1 MIFNLD
7 YSRQSDIDDSIGY
20 WYVQQRGPE
29 DCRVYYSCVTKL
41 RTWVPG
47 PVYSLLTK
55 VALEQTTQWVGV
67 ESLKEWERVKEQR
80 SGGAIGKFG
89 RNLAARLQ
97 QIELPTPPLP
107 KVPEAL
113 ERTQQRAKEWLD
125 SHSPPWARK
134 AQLGGALAGSTS
146 DGGEG
151 EGAEAAAASAEAA
164 AGTEATEA
172 FKLGV
177 FGRGSASLSV
187 GMRVRRPD
195 VSPAFLPPHLRRHG
209 GSVPLR
215 LARAKVAPC
224 AAGAHRRG

>member
-47 PVYSLLTK
+47 RVLAPDQSGPRADDAVGGRG
-55 VALEQTTQWVGV
+55 VAQGVG
-67 ESLKEWERVKEQR
+67 EGQGAAP
-80 SGGAIGKFG
+80 GGAIGKFG

-107 KVPEAL
+107 KVAEAL
-113 ERTQQRAKEWLD
+113 ERTHLRANVWLY
-125 SHSPPWARK
+125 SHSPPWARM

-146 DGGEG
+146 DGGGG